1 MGGIIYSVLA
11 KYSESRVRIAEAAG
25 IAAAFIAEH
34 TEMNRQILTR
44 LEVLDGKLSAVERTL
59 TDIH

>member
-25 IAAAFIAEH
+25 IAAAVIAEH